1 MSVEQCLPELVLKSS
16 GGEVYRLVL
25 PPPTLAGSDLE
36 VLPQLLGFRDFLTS
50 WVVVAERWVLV
61 IDVGPSRTI
70 PSLVQSLSEM
80 GVKAQYE
87 AGKDLFIL
95 LTHVHI
101 DHSGG
106 LGDLIRDFPRAR
118 VVVHPRGRPHLVD
131 PASLW
136 KGSIETLGD
145 LAYAYGQIKPVP
157 HGMILEANAGPGSD
171 TFLKTDILSREV
183 EIFPTPGHASHHQS
197 YLVHLGADTVLFSGE
212 AAGIYLGETNCASH
226 IRRCEKAPE
235 NIYLRPATPP
245 RFFYDVY
252 VDSLRNLEQYEPS
265 LICYGHFGY
274 TDDKGLLLR
283 EENQLGLWKDIIWEE
298 AMGASRSGAYSP
310 ASSGGL
316 EDDDGLLID
325 RILERLLSE
334 DPLLS
339 GFCSLPQDISL
350 REEYFLK
357 NSIKGFAGYI
367 KSASNEKDL

>member
-1 MSVEQCLPELVLKSS
+1 MSVEHCLPELVLKSS

-25 PPPTLAGSDLE
+25 PAPTLSGSDYG
-36 VLPQLLGFRDFLTS
+36 VLPYLPGFRDFLTS

-87 AGKDLFIL
+87 TGKDLFIL

-106 LGDLIRDFPRAR
+106 LGDLIRDFPRVR
-118 VVVHPRGRPHLVD
+118 VVVHTRGRPHLVD
-131 PASLW
+131 PTSLW

-157 HGMILEANAGPGSD
+157 QGVILE
-171 TFLKTDILSREV
+171 TDILPQEV
-183 EIFPTPGHASHHQS
+183 EILPTQGHASHHQS

-212 AAGIYLGETNCASH
+212 AAGIYLGETNYTSH
-226 IRRCEKAPE
+226 LRRCEKAPD

-298 AMGASRSGAYSP
+298 AMGGASCSDAYSL
-310 ASSGGL
+310 AGSGRL
-316 EDDDGLLID
+316 EADDGLLID

-339 GFCSLPQDISL
+339 GFCSLSQDISL
-350 REEYFLK
+350 REEYFLG
-357 NSIKGFAGYI
+357 NSIKGFVGYI
-367 KSASNEKDL
+367 ERVVKQEKS